1 MTGAPAIPVVLDTDI
16 GFDVDDVWALALL
29 LRCPEL
35 DVKLVLSSTG
45 DTQYG
50 AALAAKLLEIDGRRD
65 VAVGVGLALDTQER
79 THAAWLGGYQ
89 LSQYP
94 GTVYQDGVGALIDCI
109 QDSSQPVTVISIGPL
124 ANLASALVRAPD
136 IIKNSR
142 LIGMHG
148 SVRRGYLDAPKP
160 SREYNLVKHTAA
172 AQQVFRSDWD
182 ITLTPLDT
190 CGSIQLQGARFEQ
203 VMASTDALLSAV
215 RENHFGWF
223 EAIDWPITKM
233 VDPTIESSV
242 LFDTVAVYL
251 ALEETLDIDLV
262 QIETL
267 PLVLT
272 DDAKTMATESTD
284 GKLVRCAMDWK
295 NKSAYLDW
303 LVGRYT

>member
-1 MTGAPAIPVVLDTDI
+1 
-16 GFDVDDVWALALL
+16 LL

-45 DTQYG
+45 DTHYG
-50 AALAAKLLEIDGRRD
+50 AALAAKLLEIDRRTD
-65 VAVGVGLALDTQER
+65 VDIGVGLALDNQER
-79 THAAWLGGYQ
+79 THSGWLGDYD
-89 LSQYP
+89 LSRYS
-94 GTVYQDGVGALIDCI
+94 GTVYPDGVGALIDCI
-109 QDSSQPVTVISIGPL
+109 QNSAQPITVISIGPL
-124 ANLASALVRAPD
+124 ANLASALARAPT
-136 IIKNSR
+136 ITNNSR

-148 SVRRGYLDAPKP
+148 SVKRGYLDAPKP

-172 AQQVFRSDWD
+172 AQQVFASDWD

-190 CGSIQLQGARFEQ
+190 CGSIQLHGDHFKQ
-203 VMASTDALLSAV
+203 VMANTDPLISAV

-223 EAIDWPITKM
+223 DAIDWPITKM

-251 ALEETLDIDLV
+251 ALEEPLNIDLV
-262 QIETL
+262 QMETL

-272 DDAKTMATESTD
+272 DDAKTIERESANA
-284 GKLVRCAMDWK
+284 KQIRSAMDWK
-295 NKSAYLDW
+295 DKPAYLDW